1 MQLLVVVRV
10 EVAMKQVGLK
20 IVNVIGR
27 INNTKITTMSMEEG
41 SSITS
46 TTIKVTSLC
55 YVNEEQNIAISM
67 RCLNQQEQHLVILQ
81 LPTTLLTPHIM
92 VHQTNNWHNNS
103 NNRNYPHLN
112 FNCNAKNK
120 PSNKKHMKH
129 SNN

>member
-46 TTIKVTSLC
+46 TAIKVTSLC
-55 YVNEEQNIAISM
+55 KRGAKH
-67 RCLNQQEQHLVILQ
+67 RNQYEMPQSAGAASSYTATPNYPTNTTYHGSPNKQLAQQLQQQKLSPLELQ
-81 LPTTLLTPHIM
+81 L
-92 VHQTNNWHNNS
+92 Q
-103 NNRNYPHLN
+103 REKQAEQQKAYEA
-112 FNCNAKNK
+112 FQ
-120 PSNKKHMKH
+120 
-129 SNN
+129 

>member
-10 EVAMKQVGLK
+10 EVAMQQVGLK

-81 LPTTLLTPHIM
+81 LPTTLLTPHII
-92 VHQTNNWHNNS
+92 VHQTT
-103 NNRNYPHLN
+103 
-112 FNCNAKNK
+112 NK
-120 PSNKKHMKH
+120 QLAQQLQQQKLSPLELQLQRQKQAEQQK
-129 SNN
+129 